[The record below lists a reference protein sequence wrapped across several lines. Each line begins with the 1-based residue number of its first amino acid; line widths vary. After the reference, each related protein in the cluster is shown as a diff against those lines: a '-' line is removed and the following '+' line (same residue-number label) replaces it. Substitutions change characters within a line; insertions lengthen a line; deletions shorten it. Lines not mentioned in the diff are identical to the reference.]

1 MAFGGPNTIREATT
15 WAGRIAGWA
24 EKLGL
29 LNKGSARA
37 PAAPSDVSDVQP
49 ISTNTLNV
57 TRVGGLTSLI
67 AAAGGAALL
76 LFNVN
81 KAKDPA
87 AIVVAAYASTG
98 VVVAA
103 ALLTAAIIITADIRA
118 RAAIAVT
125 PSPKAGARQADVTH
139 VAAVAAHG
147 AGGAELDFLAALD
160 HAYEYVLINAQAAN
174 VVLTL
179 PSTGACAWQRM
190 VLAREDQSARRV
202 TIRPHP
208 QQALLGAAEYVLPGH
223 ASVRIYSDGE
233 AWRPITV

>member
-1 MAFGGPNTIREATT
+1 MAFGGQSTVRDVTS
-15 WAGRIAGWA
+15 WASKVTQWA

-29 LNKGSARA
+29 LNKGSARQ
-37 PAAPSDVSDVQP
+37 PAAPSNVSDVQP

-81 KAKDPA
+81 KTKDPA
-87 AIVVAAYASTG
+87 PIVVAAYASTG

-125 PSPKAGARQADVTH
+125 PSPRIGPRQADISH
-139 VAAVAAHG
+139 VEAVAAQG
-147 AGGAELDFLAALD
+147 PGGAPLDFIATLER
-160 HAYEYVLINAQAAN
+160 AYEYVLINAQAAN
-174 VVLTL
+174 VILTL
-179 PSTGACAWQRM
+179 PSTSTFPWQRM
-190 VLAREDQSARRV
+190 VLVREDNSGHRV
-202 TIRPHP
+202 TIRP
-208 QQALLGAAEYVLPGH
+208 QGEQALLGAPEYVLP
-223 ASVRIYSDGE
+223 AQNSVRIYSDGQ
-233 AWRPITV
+233 AWRPIAV